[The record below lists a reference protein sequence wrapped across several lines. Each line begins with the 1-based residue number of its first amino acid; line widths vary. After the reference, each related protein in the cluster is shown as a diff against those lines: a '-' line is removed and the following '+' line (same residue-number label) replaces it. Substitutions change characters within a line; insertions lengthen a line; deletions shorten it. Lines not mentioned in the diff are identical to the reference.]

1 MKNQID
7 IVYGRK
13 QISLSQGI
21 INLIFIIYSALCIG
35 PLLLVLGCSF
45 ATESDVV
52 SYGFSFI
59 PRNFTLNAYRFIFG
73 NGKELFQAYFYTVF
87 STVTGT
93 VTGVIIMAALAYPIS
108 RKDFKAKNGF
118 SFYVY
123 LTMLFNGG
131 MVPLYLVYTQL
142 IPIRNTVLALILPNM
157 IGGFYILLMRG
168 YFAQNIPEAIV
179 ESAEMDGASTYRIF
193 FTIVLPLS
201 KPVLVTVGLFSA
213 IAYWNDFFRNM
224 LLANNGVINNLQ
236 YLLYRIT
243 VQIQVMN
250 QNPAVAQSLGGSIPD
265 ETARMA
271 MAILVV
277 APIAILFPFMQKHF
291 VKGLTVGAVKG

>member
-1 MKNQID
+1 MENHSVVLHGQKKIRISQI
-7 IVYGRK
+7 V
-13 QISLSQGI
+13 
-21 INLIFIIYSALCIG
+21 INLVFILYSVLCIG
-35 PLLLVLGCSF
+35 PLLLVLGSSF
-45 ATESDVV
+45 STESDVLAHG
-52 SYGFSFI
+52 YRFI
-59 PRNFTLNAYRFIFG
+59 PENFTLNAYKFLIG
-73 NGKELFQAYFYTVF
+73 NGKELFTAYFYTAF
-87 STVTGT
+87 STIVGTGA
-93 VTGVIIMAALAYPIS
+93 GLIIMAALAYPLS
-108 RKDFKAKNGF
+108 RKDFKARNKF

-142 IPIRNTVLALILPNM
+142 IPVKNTIMALVLPNM
-157 IGGFYILLMRG
+157 IGGFNILLMRG
-168 YFAQNIPEAIV
+168 YFAQNIPDAVV
-179 ESAEMDGASTYRIF
+179 ESAEMDGASLYRIF
-193 FTIVLPLS
+193 FTMVLPLS

-250 QNPAVAQSLGGSIPD
+250 QNPEVAQSMGGSIPD

-277 APIAILFPFMQKHF
+277 APIAMLFPLIQKHF
-291 VKGLTVGAVKG
+291 VKGLVVGAVKG

>member
-1 MKNQID
+1 MKNQSGIA
-7 IVYGRK
+7 YGRK
-13 QISLSQGI
+13 TVSISQIV
-21 INLIFIIYSALCIG
+21 INAVFMLYSVICVG
-35 PLLLVLGCSF
+35 PLLLVLGSSF
-45 ATESDVV
+45 STESDVL
-52 SYGFSFI
+52 SSGYRFI
-59 PRNFTLNAYRFIFG
+59 PLNFTLNAYKFIFG
-73 NGKELFQAYFYTVF
+73 NGRELFQAYFYTVTA
-87 STVTGT
+87 TVAGT
-93 VTGVIIMAALAYPIS
+93 VAGVLIMAALAYPIS
-108 RKDFKAKNGF
+108 RKDFGPRNKF

-142 IPIRNTVLALILPNM
+142 IPIKNSILALIIPNM

-168 YFAQNIPEAIV
+168 YFAQNIPDAVV
-179 ESAEMDGASTYRIF
+179 ESAEIDGASTYRIF

-201 KPVLVTVGLFSA
+201 KPILVTVGLFSA

-243 VQIQVMN
+243 LQIQVMN
-250 QNPAVAQSLGGSIPD
+250 QNPDVVQSLGGSIPD

-277 APIAILFPFMQKHF
+277 APIALLFPFMQKHF
-291 VKGLTVGAVKG
+291 VKGLIVGSVKG